1 MAKRSG
7 IKKLAALVLA
17 CAFALSVGLTASAS
31 DLSRQ
36 NTYPIVLCH
45 GNGGW
50 GRDEMLGYKY
60 WGGTDD
66 LQKKMTDAGYTTYT
80 AAVGPYSSNWDRAC
94 ELYAYIKGGTVDYGK
109 AHSEKYGH
117 ARYGK
122 TYPGLYTDWGNVV
135 NGKINKIHLV
145 GHSQGGQT
153 TRVLIQLLEQGSAEE
168 RGASP
173 SGVNPLFTGGKPWVA
188 SLTTLVSP
196 HDGTT
201 VSDFNTDELKQ
212 YAKQAIASA
221 GAAAGLGDNLIFD
234 FKLDQWGLRRSAGEC
249 YIDYAD
255 RVWNSSVWDKSNLD
269 FSFYDL
275 STDGAAVEN
284 GWVKAAPDVYYFSY
298 AACATMEDPITG
310 YQVPNPL
317 YMNTLFSA
325 NSLVLG
331 RFRRNEAGRAVID
344 STWWPNDGWVNTIS
358 EDGPKLNSTDEIV
371 DYGGAAQIGKW
382 NFIGTMRNVDHED
395 IIGRFGNA
403 DDRFLEIARRA
414 GGLPVVG

>member
-1 MAKRSG
+1 MAKRLR
-7 IKKLAALVLA
+7 IKKIGALILA
-17 CAFALSVGLTASAS
+17 CAFALSVCPPASAS
-31 DLSRQ
+31 VSSRQ

-60 WGGTDD
+60 WGGVDD

-109 AHSEKYGH
+109 AHSEEYGH

-122 TYPGLYTDWGNVV
+122 TYPGLYTSWGNQVD
-135 NGKINKIHLV
+135 GKINKIHLV

-168 RGASP
+168 KTASP
-173 SGVNPLFTGGKPWVA
+173 SDVSPLFTGGKAWVA

-212 YAKQAIASA
+212 YAKQAIASV
-221 GAAAGLGDNLIFD
+221 GAAAGLGYNLVFD
-234 FKLDQWGLRRSAGEC
+234 FKLDQWGLKRNAGEC

-255 RVWNSSVWDKSNLD
+255 RVWNSSVWDQSNLD

-298 AACATMEDPITG
+298 AACATMENPITE
-310 YQVPNPL
+310 YQIPNPL

-325 NSLVLG
+325 NSIILG
-331 RFRRNEAGRAVID
+331 RFQRSEGGRAVID
-344 STWWPNDGWVNTIS
+344 SSWWPNDGWVNTIS

-371 DYGGAAQIGKW
+371 DYDGTAQIGKW
-382 NFIGTMRNVDHED
+382 NFIGTMQNMDHED

-403 DDRFLEIARRA
+403 ESRFMEIARRA
-414 GGLPVVG
+414 GNLPVVD

>member
-1 MAKRSG
+1 MK
-7 IKKLAALVLA
+7 KKLKIRKWGTLLLA
-17 CAFALSVGLTASAS
+17 CLFVLSVCPAASAS
-31 DLSRQ
+31 VLSRQ

-66 LQKKMTDAGYTTYT
+66 LQQIMTNSGYTAYT

-109 AHSEKYGH
+109 AHSQEYGH

-122 TYPGLYTDWGNVV
+122 TYPGLYTSWGNVV
-135 NGKINKIHLV
+135 NGRINKIHLI

-153 TRVLIQLLEQGSAEE
+153 TRVLIQLLEQGSSEE
-168 RGASP
+168 RAVST
-173 SGVNPLFTGGKPWVA
+173 SDIDPLFLGGKSWVA
-188 SLTTLVSP
+188 SLTTLTAP

-212 YAKQAIASA
+212 YAKHAIASV

-234 FKLDQWGLRRSAGEC
+234 FKLDQWGLKRGSGEC
-249 YIDYAD
+249 YLDYAD
-255 RVWNSSVWDKSNLD
+255 RVWNSSVWNRSNQD

-298 AACATMEDPITG
+298 AACASIEDPITG
-310 YQVPNPL
+310 HQVPNPL
-317 YMNTLFSA
+317 TMNTLFSA

-331 RFRRNEAGRAVID
+331 RFQRNEPGRAVID
-344 STWWPNDGWVNTIS
+344 SSWWPNDGWVNTIS

-371 DYGGAAQIGKW
+371 NYNGTAQIGKW
-382 NFIGTMRNVDHED
+382 NFIGTLQDMDHED
-395 IIGRFGNA
+395 IIGRYGDA
-403 DDRFLEIARRA
+403 EERFLEIARRA
-414 GGLPVVG
+414 GNLPVVG